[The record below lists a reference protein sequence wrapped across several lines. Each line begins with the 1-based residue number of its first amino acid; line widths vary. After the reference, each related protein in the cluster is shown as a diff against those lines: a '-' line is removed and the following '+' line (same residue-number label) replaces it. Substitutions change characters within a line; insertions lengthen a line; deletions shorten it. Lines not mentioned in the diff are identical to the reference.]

1 MEMTQR
7 TTPLGLEEAGFPLS
21 VLVLTLRSNISY
33 KCCVTGPGIESDVDQ
48 QTRQVSGL
56 PVLLCPGPSR
66 RQEVLGGCLPLGVA
80 RRERGSTKLVWTHP
94 SGFARGSL
102 IKAIPNHSA
111 SHTDIPDPLSIVF
124 LLSIWRKC

>member
-21 VLVLTLRSNISY
+21 VLVSTLRSNISY
-33 KCCVTGPGIESDVDQ
+33 KCCVMGPGIESDVDQ

-66 RQEVLGGCLPLGVA
+66 RQEVLGGCSPLGCSQ
-80 RRERGSTKLVWTHP
+80 ERKGFHK
-94 SGFARGSL
+94 SGLDTSFRLCSRS
-102 IKAIPNHSA
+102 PH
-111 SHTDIPDPLSIVF
+111 
-124 LLSIWRKC
+124 